1 MWGIWSKF
9 AVASDFYEAMAKG
22 ILKIAALFAV
32 LLVIFALQRVAFV
45 CCNLADVGGRELADY
60 LGALCAGQ
68 PLDVAVASYLVTV
81 PLLLQ
86 IVAVWHAG
94 RWMWPTERVYYALIS
109 TVIALTAVLDSV
121 LYGYWGFRLDMTPL
135 FYFVSSPSA
144 AMASATTAQLIFG
157 PVLIAAVAVGLTA
170 ALWRISALKA
180 FAQPALTTR
189 QRSAATAL
197 LTVCGALLFVGIR
210 GGVTVST
217 MNLSRA
223 YFSEDRVLNHIA
235 INPQFSLLY
244 SASHQNDFGNQFQY
258 LPAEEAAAEFNL
270 LTDKHF
276 APTDSLLA
284 CPTPDIYLIIA
295 ESFSTH
301 LLPIF
306 GGEPVAL
313 RLDSLANEGLTFTNF
328 YANSFRT
335 DRALPAILSGFPS
348 QPTVSVMKYVEK
360 AEHLPSI
367 ALSLHTK
374 GYESRY
380 YYGGDINFTNMLAF
394 VKNQGF
400 TTVVCDGDF
409 PLEQRLSKWGVH
421 DHVLMER
428 VAGELSDDTSA
439 PRFWVIQTSSSH
451 EPFEVPFYKS
461 FYPDEPERQLRANA
475 FAYADSCIGTFVRR
489 LQASP
494 RWQRSVVVIVPDH
507 YGAYPTITD
516 VEQRH
521 RIPLIIVGGALRTA
535 PQRIS
540 TYGSQID
547 IAASLL
553 AMVGVDYQAFTFSK
567 NLFDAQAPHFAF
579 FTEPEYMGFAT
590 DSTAVIYNLDAD
602 RVEASRGNSS
612 HALQQAK
619 AYLQTIYTTLS
630 QL

>member
-1 MWGIWSKF
+1 
-9 AVASDFYEAMAKG
+9 MAKG
-22 ILKIAALFAV
+22 IVKIAALFAV
-32 LLVIFALQRVAFV
+32 LLIIFALQRVAFV

-60 LGALCAGQ
+60 LGALWAGL
-68 PLDVAVASYLVTV
+68 PLDVAVASYFAAV

-86 IVAVWHAG
+86 LVAVWCPG
-94 RWMWPTERVYYALIS
+94 RWIRPVERVYYALIS
-109 TVIALTAVLDSV
+109 TVIAVVTVLDTV

-135 FYFVSSPSA
+135 FYFASSPSA
-144 AMASATTAQLIFG
+144 AMASAGTGQLVLG
-157 PVLIAAVAVGLTA
+157 PLVIVAVAVGLTA
-170 ALWRISALKA
+170 ALWRVSGLKA
-180 FAQPALTTR
+180 LTQPALTMQ
-189 QRSAATAL
+189 QRAGASAL
-197 LTVCGALLFVGIR
+197 LAFGAALLFVGMR

-223 YFSEDRVLNHIA
+223 YFSEDRALNHTA

-244 SASHQNDFGNQFQY
+244 SASHQNDFGDQFQY
-258 LPAEEAAAEFNL
+258 LPADEAAAEFNS
-270 LTDKHF
+270 LTAKHF
-276 APTDSLLA
+276 APADSLLSCA
-284 CPTPDIYLIIA
+284 TPDIYLIIA

-301 LLPIF
+301 LMPSF

-313 RLDSLANEGLTFTNF
+313 CLDSLAAEGLAFTNF

-367 ALSLHTK
+367 ALSLRAK

-400 TTVVCDGDF
+400 TKVVCDGDF

-421 DHVLMER
+421 DHVLLER
-428 VAGELSDDTSA
+428 VAAELDANTAA
-439 PRFWVIQTSSSH
+439 PRFWVVQTSSSH
-451 EPFEVPFYKS
+451 EPFEVPFHRAI
-461 FYPDEPERQLRANA
+461 YPDEPERQLRANA
-475 FAYADSCIGTFVRR
+475 FAYADSCIGQFVRR

-507 YGAYPTITD
+507 YGAYPTLTD

-535 PQRIS
+535 PQRIA
-540 TYGSQID
+540 TYGSQVD
-547 IAASLL
+547 IAATLL
-553 AMVGVDYQAFTFSK
+553 ALVGLDAQQFTFSK
-567 NLFDAQAPHFAF
+567 NLFDAQAPRFAF
-579 FTEPEYMGFAT
+579 FTEPEYMGFIT

-602 RVEASRGNSS
+602 RVEVSRSNSS
-612 HALQQAK
+612 HAVQQAK

>member
-1 MWGIWSKF
+1 
-9 AVASDFYEAMAKG
+9 MAKG
-22 ILKIAALFAV
+22 IVKIAALFAV
-32 LLVIFALQRVAFV
+32 LLIIFALQRVAFV

-60 LGALCAGQ
+60 LGALWAGL
-68 PLDVAVASYLVTV
+68 PLDVTVASYFAAV

-86 IVAVWHAG
+86 LVAVWCPG
-94 RWMWPTERVYYALIS
+94 RWIRPVERTYYALIS
-109 TVIALTAVLDSV
+109 TVIAVVTVLDTV

-135 FYFVSSPSA
+135 FYFASSPSA
-144 AMASATTAQLIFG
+144 AMASAGTGQLILG
-157 PVLIAAVAVGLTA
+157 PLAIVAVAVGLTA
-170 ALWRISALKA
+170 ALWWVSGLKA
-180 FAQPALTTR
+180 LAQPALTMR
-189 QRSAATAL
+189 QRAGASAL
-197 LTVCGALLFVGIR
+197 LAFGAAWLFVGMR

-223 YFSEDRVLNHIA
+223 YFSEDRALNHTA

-244 SASHQNDFGNQFQY
+244 SASHQNDFGDQFQY
-258 LPAEEAAAEFNL
+258 LPADEAAAEFNS
-270 LTDKHF
+270 LTAKHF
-276 APTDSLLA
+276 APADSLLT

-301 LLPIF
+301 LMPSF

-313 RLDSLANEGLTFTNF
+313 CLDSLANEGLTFTNF

-367 ALSLHTK
+367 ALSLRAK

-400 TTVVCDGDF
+400 TKVVCDGDF

-428 VAGELSDDTSA
+428 VAAELDANTAA
-439 PRFWVIQTSSSH
+439 PRFWVVQTSSSH
-451 EPFEVPFYKS
+451 EPFEVPFYRAI
-461 FYPDEPERQLRANA
+461 YPDEPERQLRANA
-475 FAYADSCIGTFVRR
+475 FAYADSCIGQFVRR

-507 YGAYPTITD
+507 YGAYPTLTD

-535 PQRIS
+535 PQRIA

-547 IAASLL
+547 IAATLL
-553 AMVGVDYQAFTFSK
+553 ALVGLDAQQFTFSK
-567 NLFDAQAPHFAF
+567 NLFDAQAPRFAF
-579 FTEPEYMGFAT
+579 FTEPEYMGFIT

-602 RVEASRGNSS
+602 RVEVSRGNSS
-612 HALQQAK
+612 HAVQQAK